1 MHGGV
6 DNQTNALERDRV
18 VLMTFYFLDLC
29 S

>member
-6 DNQTNALERDRV
+6 DNQTNALERDTM